1 MNPARAR
8 KRLANALRSAPFFS
22 AAEIRS
28 WEKRPR
34 LPKDWLWQA
43 LTLSFATWGSSRGSE
58 ALADPAVRDA
68 LKYSTIKALPRAK
81 RKVHLRRWF
90 RTAGFRYSDTKAA
103 YAVENFSKIEDLGGV
118 EAATREALSQRGY
131 DAKLRFMRGFKG
143 IGPKYGR
150 NIWMDVR
157 DPEFMQSIAVDQRLK
172 KVAAALAL
180 DPEAPYEELE
190 AFFVGVAEDLG
201 VTPWGL
207 DRLLYRKNA
216 EVLSWLDGQGT
227 RS

>member
-1 MNPARAR
+1 
-8 KRLANALRSAPFFS
+8 
-22 AAEIRS
+22 
-28 WEKRPR
+28 
-34 LPKDWLWQA
+34 
-43 LTLSFATWGSSRGSE
+43 
-58 ALADPAVRDA
+58 
-68 LKYSTIKALPRAK
+68 
-81 RKVHLRRWF
+81 
-90 RTAGFRYSDTKAA
+90 
-103 YAVENFSKIEDLGGV
+103 
-118 EAATREALSQRGY
+118 
-131 DAKLRFMRGFKG
+131 RGFKG